1 MKDERACR
9 SRGVARG
16 RMRRGRLRS
25 CLVSSVGAQPPP
37 LRRINAQRASAHP
50 SISRASG
57 AVITEDWRWRMATP
71 PVGDSASIPLNAKGV
86 AATKADFEKDR
97 AESGFARPLDRPA

>member
-1 MKDERACR
+1 
-9 SRGVARG
+9 
-16 RMRRGRLRS
+16 
-25 CLVSSVGAQPPP
+25 
-37 LRRINAQRASAHP
+37 
-50 SISRASG
+50 
-57 AVITEDWRWRMATP
+57 VITEDWRWRMATP